1 MRQIV
6 SFVGVLAL
14 SLAACANNPGPGESG
29 YPYNLTGTYQA
40 LFLVE
45 GEDSRGT
52 MELSTEPGG
61 VVNGSFLI
69 TDPPGVGSGTVEGR
83 VVADTIDFRMPY
95 ERNGDCS
102 GIMSGRSPI
111 APEGASFG
119 GAIRIDDSCEG
130 ELNGT
135 LEIRR

>member
-1 MRQIV
+1 MRQTV
-6 SFVGVLAL
+6 SPFGVLAL
-14 SLAACANNPGPGESG
+14 TLVACANNPGPGESG

-40 LFLVE
+40 VFVVQ

-52 MELSTEPGG
+52 MELSTDRGG

-83 VVADTIDFRMPY
+83 IVADTIDFQMPY
-95 ERNGDCS
+95 ERNGDCN
-102 GIMSGRSPI
+102 GVIRGRSRI
-111 APEGASFG
+111 APGGASFG
-119 GAIRIDDSCEG
+119 GEIGIDDSCDG
-130 ELNGT
+130 ELSGT

>member
-6 SFVGVLAL
+6 SPVGILAL
-14 SLAACANNPGPGESG
+14 TLAACANNPGPGESG

-40 LFLVE
+40 VFVVQ

-52 MELSTEPGG
+52 MELTTAQGG

-83 VVADTIDFRMPY
+83 IVADSIDFQMPY
-95 ERNGDCS
+95 ERHGDCN
-102 GIMSGRSPI
+102 GVISGRSPI

-119 GAIRIDDSCEG
+119 GVIRIDDSCDG